1 MSLRVLSVVG
11 VVAAVAV
18 SAMVG
23 ASGARADGSA
33 FDALRGDI
41 TSSSLP
47 AVQQRSFLERA
58 TLAENFLSPLDP
70 GFPPSPC
77 AATAQLDSLGFSTT
91 GLLRGRQISQ
101 EDASTLI
108 GDVTHLND
116 TIVYGSDY
124 PPSPCQVSFL
134 DTLSGDS

>member
-1 MSLRVLSVVG
+1 MGLRVLNVVG

-23 ASGARADGSA
+23 ASGARAEGSL

-47 AVQQRSFLERA
+47 AVQQRSFLERT
-58 TLAENFLSPLDP
+58 TLAEDLLAPLNP

-77 AATAQLDSLGFSTT
+77 AATAQLDSLGFSTL
-91 GLLRGRQISQ
+91 GLLRGRQINQ
-101 EDASTLI
+101 VDASTLL
-108 GDVTHLND
+108 GDVTRLND

-134 DTLSGDS
+134 TNLSSDN